1 MIRSTQIFGLLVPR
15 VFAMLL
21 PASSVWWRA
30 TILLAQFLAKK
41 IVGTNL
47 VPTLCRAT
55 SRAEVFRKE
64 FLFQE
69 QRAEQLDAT
78 TRLFSFRF
86 RRIRSNP

>member
-1 MIRSTQIFGLLVPR
+1 
-15 VFAMLL
+15 MLL

-78 TRLFSFRF
+78 THLFSFRF

>member
-1 MIRSTQIFGLLVPR
+1 MILSTQIFGLLVPR

-30 TILLAQFLAKK
+30 TILLAQFLAK

-78 TRLFSFRF
+78 THLFSFRF